1 MTTLDKHILNSKK
14 APAAIGPYSQ
24 AVVFGNTV
32 YVSGQLPIDAEAGK
46 ITAETAKEQTRQSL
60 KNIEYIL
67 AEENLTLS
75 DVLKVT
81 VLLSDISNFQDMNEV
96 YAEFFKE
103 PFPARVAYEVAA
115 LPAGALVEIDVI
127 AGKPTTH

>member
-1 MTTLDKHILNSKK
+1 MTTSDKHILNSKQ

-32 YVSGQLPIDAEAGK
+32 YISGQLPIDAEAGK

-127 AGKPTTH
+127 AGKAD

>member
-1 MTTLDKHILNSKK
+1 MTTSKKQILNSKK

-24 AVVFGNTV
+24 AVTFGETV
-32 YVSGQLPIDAEAGK
+32 YLSGQLPIDAEAGK
-46 ITAETAKEQTRQSL
+46 IIATTAKEQTRQSL

-67 AEENLTLS
+67 AEEGLDLT

-81 VLLSDISNFQDMNEV
+81 VLLSDIGNFQEMNDV
-96 YAEFFKE
+96 YSEFFKE
-103 PFPARVAYEVAA
+103 PYPARVAYEVAA

-127 AGKPTTH
+127 AGKSTK

>member
-1 MTTLDKHILNSKK
+1 MTTSDKHILNSKQ

-127 AGKPTTH
+127 AGKS

>member
-1 MTTLDKHILNSKK
+1 MTTSDKHILNSKQ

-24 AVVFGNTV
+24 AVVFGDTV

-67 AEENLTLS
+67 AKENLTLS

-127 AGKPTTH
+127 AGKS

>member
-1 MTTLDKHILNSKK
+1 MTKSEKQVVKSAK

-24 AVVFGNTV
+24 AITFGDTV

-46 ITAETAKEQTRQSL
+46 ITATTTKEQTRQSL

-67 AEENLTLS
+67 AEEGLDLS
-75 DVLKVT
+75 DVLKAT
-81 VLLSDISNFQDMNEV
+81 VLLSDIGNFQEMNAV
-96 YAEFFKE
+96 YSEFFKE
-103 PFPARVAYEVAA
+103 PYPARIAYEVAA

-127 AGKPTTH
+127 AGKSAR

>member
-1 MTTLDKHILNSKK
+1 MTTSKKQILNSKK

-24 AVVFGNTV
+24 AVTFGETV
-32 YVSGQLPIDAEAGK
+32 YLSGQLPIDAEAGK
-46 ITAETAKEQTRQSL
+46 ITATTAKEQTRQSL

-67 AEENLTLS
+67 AEEGLDLT

-81 VLLSDISNFQDMNEV
+81 VLLSDIGNFQEMNDV
-96 YAEFFKE
+96 YSEFFKE
-103 PFPARVAYEVAA
+103 PYPARVAYEVAA

-127 AGKPTTH
+127 AGKSVNN

>member
-1 MTTLDKHILNSKK
+1 MTTSDKHILNSKQ

-24 AVVFGNTV
+24 AVVFGDTV

-127 AGKPTTH
+127 AGKS

>member
-1 MTTLDKHILNSKK
+1 MTTSDKHILNSKQ

-24 AVVFGNTV
+24 AVVFGDTV

-81 VLLSDISNFQDMNEV
+81 LLLSDISNFQDMNEV

-127 AGKPTTH
+127 AGKAD

>member
-1 MTTLDKHILNSKK
+1 MTTSKKQILNSKK

-24 AVVFGNTV
+24 AVTFGETV
-32 YVSGQLPIDAEAGK
+32 YLSGQLPIDAEAGK
-46 ITAETAKEQTRQSL
+46 ITATTAKEQTRQSL

-67 AEENLTLS
+67 AEEGLDLT

-81 VLLSDISNFQDMNEV
+81 VLLSDIGNFQEMNDV
-96 YAEFFKE
+96 YSEFFKE
-103 PFPARVAYEVAA
+103 PYPARVAYEVAA

-127 AGKPTTH
+127 AGKSVK

>member
-1 MTTLDKHILNSKK
+1 MTTSDKHILNSKQ

>member
-1 MTTLDKHILNSKK
+1 MTTSDKHILNSKQ

-96 YAEFFKE
+96 YSEFFKE

-115 LPAGALVEIDVI
+115 LPAGALIEIDVI
-127 AGKPTTH
+127 AGKAD

>member
-1 MTTLDKHILNSKK
+1 MTTSDKHILNSKQ

-24 AVVFGNTV
+24 AVVFGDTV

-127 AGKPTTH
+127 AGKAD

>member
-1 MTTLDKHILNSKK
+1 MTTSDKHILNSKQ

-24 AVVFGNTV
+24 AVVFGDTV

-46 ITAETAKEQTRQSL
+46 ITAKTAKEQTRQSL

-127 AGKPTTH
+127 AGKS

>member
-1 MTTLDKHILNSKK
+1 MTTSKKQILNSKK

-24 AVVFGNTV
+24 AVTFGETV
-32 YVSGQLPIDAEAGK
+32 YLSGQLPIDAEAGK
-46 ITAETAKEQTRQSL
+46 IIATTAKEQTRQSL

-67 AEENLTLS
+67 AEEGLDLT

-81 VLLSDISNFQDMNEV
+81 VLLSDIGNFQEMNDI
-96 YAEFFKE
+96 YSEFFKE
-103 PFPARVAYEVAA
+103 PYPARVAYEVAA

-127 AGKPTTH
+127 AGKSTK

>member
-127 AGKPTTH
+127 AGKS

>member
-1 MTTLDKHILNSKK
+1 MTTSKKQILNSKK

-24 AVVFGNTV
+24 AVTFGETV
-32 YVSGQLPIDAEAGK
+32 YLSGQLPIDAEAGK
-46 ITAETAKEQTRQSL
+46 ITATTAKEQTRQSL

-67 AEENLTLS
+67 AEEGLDLT

-81 VLLSDISNFQDMNEV
+81 VLLSDIGNFQEMNDV
-96 YAEFFKE
+96 YSEFFKE
-103 PFPARVAYEVAA
+103 PYPARVAYEVAA

-127 AGKPTTH
+127 AGKTAK

>member
-1 MTTLDKHILNSKK
+1 MTTSDKHILNSKQ

-24 AVVFGNTV
+24 AVVFGDTV

-103 PFPARVAYEVAA
+103 PFPARVTYEVAA

-127 AGKPTTH
+127 AGKAD

>member
-1 MTTLDKHILNSKK
+1 MTTSDKHILNSKQ

-67 AEENLTLS
+67 AEENLTLY

-127 AGKPTTH
+127 AGKAD

>member
-1 MTTLDKHILNSKK
+1 MTTSDKHILNSKQ

-24 AVVFGNTV
+24 AVVFGDTV

-103 PFPARVAYEVAA
+103 PFPARIAYEVAA

-127 AGKPTTH
+127 AGKS

>member
-1 MTTLDKHILNSKK
+1 MTTSDKRILNSIQ

-24 AVVFGNTV
+24 AVIFGNTV

-96 YAEFFKE
+96 YSEFFKE

-127 AGKPTTH
+127 AGKAD

>member
-1 MTTLDKHILNSKK
+1 MTTSDKHILNSKQ

-127 AGKPTTH
+127 AGKAD

>member
-1 MTTLDKHILNSKK
+1 MTTSKKQILNSKK

-24 AVVFGNTV
+24 AVTFGETV
-32 YVSGQLPIDAEAGK
+32 YLSGQLPIDAEAGK
-46 ITAETAKEQTRQSL
+46 IIATTAKEQTRQSL

-67 AEENLTLS
+67 AEEGLDLT

-81 VLLSDISNFQDMNEV
+81 VLLSDIGNFQEMNEV
-96 YAEFFKE
+96 YSEFFKE
-103 PFPARVAYEVAA
+103 PYPARVAYEVAA

-127 AGKPTTH
+127 AGKSTK

>member
-1 MTTLDKHILNSKK
+1 MTDFTKQVLKSDK

-24 AVVFGNTV
+24 AVKFGNTV

-46 ITAETAKEQTRQSL
+46 ITETTASGQTRQSL

-67 AEENLTLS
+67 AEEGLDLS
-75 DVLKVT
+75 DVLKTT
-81 VLLSDISNFQDMNEV
+81 VLLSDIGNFQEMNGV
-96 YAEFFKE
+96 YSEFFKE
-103 PFPARVAYEVAA
+103 PYPARIAYEVAA

-127 AGKPTTH
+127 AGKSDNK

>member
-1 MTTLDKHILNSKK
+1 MTTSDKHILNSKQ

-24 AVVFGNTV
+24 AVVFGDTV
-32 YVSGQLPIDAEAGK
+32 YVSGQLPIDAQAGK
-46 ITAETAKEQTRQSL
+46 ITAKTAKEQTRQSL

-127 AGKPTTH
+127 AGKAD

>member
-1 MTTLDKHILNSKK
+1 MTTSDKHILNSKQ

-24 AVVFGNTV
+24 AVVFGDTV

-46 ITAETAKEQTRQSL
+46 ITAKTAKEQTRQSL

-127 AGKPTTH
+127 AGKAD

>member
-1 MTTLDKHILNSKK
+1 MTTSDKHILNSKQ

-46 ITAETAKEQTRQSL
+46 ITAKTAKEQTRQSL

-67 AEENLTLS
+67 AEEKLTLS

-127 AGKPTTH
+127 AGKAD

>member
-1 MTTLDKHILNSKK
+1 MTTSKKQILNSKK

-24 AVVFGNTV
+24 AVTFGETV
-32 YVSGQLPIDAEAGK
+32 YLSGQLPIDAEAGK
-46 ITAETAKEQTRQSL
+46 ITATTAKEQTRQSL

-67 AEENLTLS
+67 AEEGLDLT

-81 VLLSDISNFQDMNEV
+81 VLLSDIGNFQEMNDI
-96 YAEFFKE
+96 YSEFFKE
-103 PFPARVAYEVAA
+103 PYPARVAYEVAA

-127 AGKPTTH
+127 AGKSTK

>member
-1 MTTLDKHILNSKK
+1 MTTSDKHIVNSKK

-24 AVVFGNTV
+24 AVSFGDTV

-46 ITAETAKEQTRQSL
+46 ITAESAGEQTRQSL
-60 KNIEYIL
+60 INIQHIL
-67 AEENLTLS
+67 AEEGLDLS

-81 VLLSDISNFQDMNEV
+81 VLLSDIEHFQEMNTV

-103 PFPARVAYEVAA
+103 PFPARIAYEVAA
-115 LPAGALVEIDVI
+115 LPAGALVEIGVI
-127 AGKPTTH
+127 AGKSAK

>member
-1 MTTLDKHILNSKK
+1 MTTSDKHILNSKQ

-24 AVVFGNTV
+24 AVVFGDTV

-81 VLLSDISNFQDMNEV
+81 LLLSDISNFQDMNEE

-127 AGKPTTH
+127 AGKAD